1 MKIAVGLSGGVDSTI
16 AAYLLKKEG
25 HDVIGITMKIWDDS
39 FKSSN
44 KKSACFGPDE
54 TIDIEETKKI
64 TEFLGIPFHIIDLSK
79 EYVNNIISYFKDEYI
94 SGKTP
99 NPCIKC
105 NQIIKFYY
113 LLEKAKEAGITFD
126 YFATGH
132 YANIEFH
139 NIKNRYILKKGIDET
154 KDQSYFL
161 ALLKQDQLSKIKF
174 PLGSYK
180 KQEIKKI
187 SKNIGLKLHEKKES
201 QDFYSGDYTELLDNI
216 PDIGDIINKD
226 GEILGKHK
234 GICFYT
240 IGQRKGLG
248 ISYKEPLYVIKIDS
262 KSNKIIVGTE
272 KELYKN
278 ELIVKNLNWISINGL
293 DRELKVKARIRYLH
307 KEDDAVLIPCEE
319 NKVKV
324 KFEKS
329 QRAIAPG
336 QFAVFYE
343 NDIVIGGGFIDEVIN

>member
-1 MKIAVGLSGGVDSTI
+1 MRVAVGLSGGVDSTI

-54 TIDIEETKKI
+54 IIGIEETKII

-79 EYVNNIISYFKDEYI
+79 EYINNIIGYFKDEYI

-105 NQIIKFYY
+105 NQMIKFYY
-113 LLEKAKEAGITFD
+113 LLEKAKEAGIKFD

-132 YANIEFH
+132 YANVEF
-139 NIKNRYILKKGIDET
+139 NDIKNRYILKKGIDET

-161 ALLKQDQLSKIKF
+161 ALLKQDQLSKIRF
-174 PLGSYK
+174 PLGTYK
-180 KQEIKKI
+180 KKEIKKI
-187 SKNIGLKLHEKKES
+187 SKKIGLKLHEKKES

-262 KSNKIIVGTE
+262 KNNKIIVGTE

-278 ELIVKNLNWISINGL
+278 ELIVKNLNWISINKL
-293 DRELKVKARIRYLH
+293 DRELKVKARIRYMH
-307 KEDDAVLIPCEE
+307 KEDDAVLTPCEE
-319 NKVKV
+319 NKIKV
-324 KFEKS
+324 KFEKP

-343 NDIVIGGGFIDEVIN
+343 KDIVIGGGFIDEVIN